1 MYQYERFLCKNP
13 LFDPAEQAEKVRNPK
28 EINPDK
34 FRVCKDEGV
43 WPEYMGG
50 YHMIHRIDGEI
61 FAVGVID
68 ITP

>member
-13 LFDPAEQAEKVRNPK
+13 LFDSAEQAEKVRNPK

-34 FRVCKDEGV
+34 FRVSKDEGV